1 MPSYPFMRCAGGL
14 IVALAIATQ
23 PAIGQATPAAP
34 STVSI
39 DTTGVLDALA
49 TVLRVGSAESW
60 FVAPGDTLTARLA
73 AHADVATTPTPLG
86 AVCDFDALPGAT
98 VALTTA
104 LALYP
109 VSPDTV
115 YATLS
120 HSCRRTLRSAVGSRF
135 SQAERYRVIRRERVW
150 TAKLSGRSIT

>member
-14 IVALAIATQ
+14 IVALAIVTQ
-23 PAIGQATPAAP
+23 PAIAQATPAAP
-34 STVSI
+34 SAVPI

-49 TVLRVGSAESW
+49 TVVRVGPAESW
-60 FVAPGDTLTARLA
+60 FVAPGDSLTARLA
-73 AHADVATTPTPLG
+73 ALARVATAPTPAG
-86 AVCDFDALPGAT
+86 AVCGFDALPGAT

-115 YATLS
+115 YATVS
-120 HSCRRTLRSAVGSRF
+120 HSCGRTRRSAVGSRF
-135 SQAERYRVIRRERVW
+135 SQAERYRVVRRERVW